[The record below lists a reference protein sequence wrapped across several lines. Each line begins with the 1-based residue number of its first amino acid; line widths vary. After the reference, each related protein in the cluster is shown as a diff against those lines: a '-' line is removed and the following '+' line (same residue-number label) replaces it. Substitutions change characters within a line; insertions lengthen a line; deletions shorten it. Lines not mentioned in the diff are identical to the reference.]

1 MMAERGVH
9 VTTLLPPQQY
19 TSQQIDLAVAIAHEL
34 ERGKFVLCIPPAR

>member
-1 MMAERGVH
+1 MATPGVH
-9 VTTLLPPQQY
+9 ITTLLPPQQY